1 MSRTFGTWW
10 PLKTLDRWLFPSR
23 WRGRRRTIPVLYLQ
37 TTRTSLRREKS
48 EQLICLCALVLCHG
62 CTWCILQ
69 EDQGMVRGGEGS
81 KSERG
86 AGTTA
91 TGQRAIKISGENQP
105 PCKTEHHMF
114 IAWIPYTFYWDGW
127 KIGTTTQVVSFIHV
141 SWLGATYKIRSDENG
156 DWNSP
161 KINSL
166 MALSFTSG
174 IIILFSYFV
183 HVCVQEW
190 LEATGHKKEIVDLE
204 IAKHKKQ
211 WNFPTVQHS
220 FWAGLWTAS
229 TGHWLSPYLLSTY
242 QTHYNLLRLLD
253 SFALHM
259 PGKHTD
265 NTQLTNQ
272 HINNNNIQTTTHKHK
287 PQQ

>member
-48 EQLICLCALVLCHG
+48 EQLICLCALVLCHC

-69 EDQGMVRGGEGS
+69 EDQGMVWGGEGS

-114 IAWIPYTFYWDGW
+114 IAWIPYALYSGMVGLQLRWLALSMYLGLELPIRYVMM
-127 KIGTTTQVVSFIHV
+127 KMEIGTVQRLTHSWPCRLQVELSSFSRILYMCV
-141 SWLGATYKIRSDENG
+141 CRNG
-156 DWNSP
+156 WRRQGTR
-161 KINSL
+161 K
-166 MALSFTSG
+166 
-174 IIILFSYFV
+174 
-183 HVCVQEW
+183 
-190 LEATGHKKEIVDLE
+190 
-204 IAKHKKQ
+204 
-211 WNFPTVQHS
+211 
-220 FWAGLWTAS
+220 
-229 TGHWLSPYLLSTY
+229 
-242 QTHYNLLRLLD
+242 RL
-253 SFALHM
+253 
-259 PGKHTD
+259 
-265 NTQLTNQ
+265 
-272 HINNNNIQTTTHKHK
+272 
-287 PQQ
+287 